1 MGFQVNFL
9 TKQKKNILRS
19 VSMIATVAFL
29 TGCGAAKNQM
39 TFDRSG
45 ELTREDYRRAMA
57 PRPVEQVPEADIPEL
72 QTVVNTPEELRET
85 MPLVSVSVNQT
96 VALRDLLYELAEQ
109 AKMDIELDPQIQGS
123 LIFTARNRPL
133 DEVIGRICKMA
144 GLRYQYK
151 EGVLRIEVDRPYL
164 QTYQID
170 YLNIIRNVESS
181 ITSSNEVDSSEGGAD
196 IGSEMSVESEVES
209 DFWAELETNVEQIL
223 TSSDNQTTLATSST
237 PRTTT
242 RNFGPA
248 TTGPDGETLPPPP
261 LPEPILDVKF
271 PVGGSEALEPN
282 PPATYSVNR
291 AGGLITIYANA
302 AQQRLVYKYLEDL
315 QKIATSQ
322 VMIEA
327 KILEVALTDDYA
339 SGIEWEKLD
348 LTGLVDLDMSFSSP
362 GITPSAAETFTASL
376 SSGSDIGAVVN
387 AISRFGAVRS
397 LSNPRLTVINQQ
409 PAVLSVVENQV
420 FFEVE
425 TEITPVEGALPIIT
439 QDVTIRTVPEG
450 VMINVLPSVNTHTNE
465 IMLSVRPSVSRR
477 IDSVADPVNA
487 GNLIPRMSIKEMDSI
502 LRMQSGEVIVMGGL
516 MEDRSE
522 ATETGAPV
530 ISDVP
535 ILGNLF
541 KNHTDDIEKN
551 ELVIFMRATII
562 PGSNVHTT
570 DRELYNTF
578 AQDPR
583 PFSM

>member
-57 PRPVEQVPEADIPEL
+57 PRPVEQVPEAGIPEL

-85 MPLVSVSVNQT
+85 MPLISLSVNQT
-96 VALRDLLYELAEQ
+96 VALRDVLFELAEQ

-123 LIFTARNRPL
+123 LIFTARDRPL
-133 DEVIGRICKMA
+133 DEVIGRICEMA
-144 GLRYQYK
+144 GLRYKYK
-151 EGVLRIEVDRPYL
+151 DGMLRVEVDRPYL

-181 ITSSNEVDSSEGGAD
+181 ITSSNEVDSSEGGAE

-223 TSSDNQTTLATSST
+223 TSSDNQVTLATSRT
-237 PRTTT
+237 PKSMV

-261 LPEPILDVKF
+261 LPEPVLDVKF
-271 PVGGSEALEPN
+271 PSGGSEALEPN

-291 AGGLITIYANA
+291 AGGLITVYANA
-302 AQQRLVYKYLEDL
+302 SQQTLVYDYLSDL

-327 KILEVALTDDYA
+327 KILEVTLADDFS
-339 SGIEWEKLD
+339 SGIQWDKLD
-348 LTGLVDLDMSFSSP
+348 LTGLIDLNMSFANPGVSP
-362 GITPSAAETFTASL
+362 TASETFTASIK
-376 SSGSDIGAVVN
+376 SGSDISAVVD
-387 AISRFGAVRS
+387 AISRFGSVRS

-409 PAVLSVVENQV
+409 PAILSVVENQV

-477 IDSVADPVNA
+477 IDSVADPINPT
-487 GNLIPRMSIKEMDSI
+487 NLIPRMSIKEMDSI
-502 LRMQSGEVIVMGGL
+502 LRMRSGEVMVMGGL
-516 MEDRSE
+516 MEDRAES
-522 ATETGAPV
+522 TETGAPV
-530 ISDVP
+530 IADVP
-535 ILGNLF
+535 LIGNLF

-551 ELVIFMRATII
+551 ELVIFMRATIL

-578 AQDPR
+578 AQDTR
-583 PFSM
+583 PFNL